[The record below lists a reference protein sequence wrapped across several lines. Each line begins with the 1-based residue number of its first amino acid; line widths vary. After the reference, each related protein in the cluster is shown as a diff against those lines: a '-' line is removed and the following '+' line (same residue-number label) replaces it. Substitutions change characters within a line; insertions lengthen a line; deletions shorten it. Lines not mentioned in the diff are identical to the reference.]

1 MTDSRVSKASK
12 SLEGIGRLRV
22 REDLEVNLLR
32 VATRP
37 SDDPTELAERL
48 VALVSTGSAMV
59 DQIAAVIFAR
69 KALVTLQERFQ
80 GDLAEPARDEAAG
93 SDTIIRAKVVSAI
106 GDLDQIFIGAIE
118 TFCSKLLQERSL
130 CRTREGFSWS
140 GMVHGALAAAAVDIP
155 SEVLRNTCKDL
166 LAEYAKPA
174 DVSCEPHGF
183 VELAQALE
191 TVRASE
197 LWARV
202 RKAEKLV
209 IEVPL
214 LLQHRRAV
222 PVEHSGVSAEPS
234 TGSLF
239 GRQIEM
245 FSDEANSDK
254 DDPSRAGEKVENSAE
269 FEGIVDLAFREEGS
283 WVIVDYKTDLPS
295 DANLEAQLEAY
306 RQQVDLY
313 ADAWTRLTGDLVK
326 ERVLFFTAQDRL
338 ESW

>member
-1 MTDSRVSKASK
+1 MTDSRVPKASK

-69 KALVTLQERFQ
+69 KAIIALQERFRS
-80 GDLAEPARDEAAG
+80 DLGEPVRDEAVG
-93 SDTIIRAKVVSAI
+93 SDKAIRAKVVSAI
-106 GDLDQIFIGAIE
+106 GDLDQTFIDAIQ
-118 TFCSKLLQERSL
+118 TFCSKLLRERSL
-130 CRTREGFSWS
+130 GGTREGFSWS
-140 GMVHGALAAAAVDIP
+140 GMVHGALAAVAVDIP

-166 LAEYAKPA
+166 LSEYAKPA
-174 DVSCEPHGF
+174 DVSREPRGF

-191 TVRASE
+191 TVCTSE
-197 LWARV
+197 LWARA

-214 LLQHRRAV
+214 LLQNRGTV
-222 PVEHSGVSAEPS
+222 PVENSGGSAES
-234 TGSLF
+234 YTGSLF

-245 FSDEANSDK
+245 FPDEADPDK
-254 DDPSRAGEKVENSAE
+254 DDPSEVREKAKKSAG
-269 FEGIVDLAFREEGS
+269 FEGIIDLAFREEGS
-283 WVIVDYKTDLPS
+283 WVIIDYKTDLPS
-295 DANLEAQLEAY
+295 DANLEAQLAAY
-306 RQQVDLY
+306 RQKVDLY
-313 ADAWTRLTGDLVK
+313 ADAWVRLTGDLVK